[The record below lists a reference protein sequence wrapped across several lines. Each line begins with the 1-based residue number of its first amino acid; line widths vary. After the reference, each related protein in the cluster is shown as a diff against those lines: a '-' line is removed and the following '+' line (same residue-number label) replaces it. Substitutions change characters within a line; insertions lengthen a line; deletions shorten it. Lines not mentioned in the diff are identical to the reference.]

1 MKRVLLAIGL
11 VLAFASFCLPF
22 PMSGLKA
29 ICHIRVSTEEQ
40 ARGGVSLEAQEEKLR
55 AYCQLQGLEILETV
69 REEGV
74 SASKPLGTRPGGARV
89 VEALARKEATHLV
102 ALKLDRLFR
111 DAVDALSRTREWDS
125 KGVAL
130 HLVNMEGQTINTSTA
145 MGRFFLG
152 TMAGFAELERN
163 LISERTSIALAHK
176 RDKREAYGPTPLGY
190 IRTGDL
196 LEEDMRE
203 LSLIEAIRERR
214 EKGWSLRRIAEWL
227 NSSGL
232 PQSKVAGGTASTVRY
247 VLQNS
252 LYVSRKEWSW

>member
-1 MKRVLLAIGL
+1 MD
-11 VLAFASFCLPF
+11 
-22 PMSGLKA
+22 KA
-29 ICHIRVSTEEQ
+29 ICYIRVSTEEQ
-40 ARGGVSLEAQEEKLR
+40 ARGGVSLEAQEEKVL
-55 AYCQLQGLEILETV
+55 AYCKMQGLEILEIV

-74 SASKPLGTRPGGARV
+74 SASKPLASRPGGARV
-89 VEALARKEATHLV
+89 VEALSKGKASHVV

-111 DAVDALSRTREWDS
+111 DAVDALSRTREWDA

-130 HLVNMEGQTINTSTA
+130 HLVDMGGQAINTSTA

-176 RDKREAYGPTPLGY
+176 RNNKQAYGPTPFGY

-196 LEEDMRE
+196 LEESPGE
-203 LSLIEAIRERR
+203 LSLVKNIREHK
-214 EKGWSLRRIAEWL
+214 ENGWSLRKIAEWL
-227 NSSGL
+227 NSMGA
-232 PQSKVAGGTASTVRY
+232 PTKKGGRWYASTVRY

-252 LYVSRKEWSW
+252 LYMN